1 MFDLQIHSLAY
12 LSLLASRSIA
22 VITAD
27 QKRAQDFFTQTNL
40 QHKKKKKMCVRW
52 EFRKLHQSPK
62 DPTKQDPSTVKQL
75 ARCVML
81 LLRLFL

>member
-12 LSLLASRSIA
+12 LSLLASRGIA

-40 QHKKKKKMCVRW
+40 QHKKKMCVRW

-62 DPTKQDPSTVKQL
+62 DPTKQDPSTVKQSAL
-75 ARCVML
+75 CVML